1 MTTLP
6 QDPTPDFRTTLAAQR
21 VLPVL
26 REPDPASATAR
37 VEVLL
42 AAGCRVVEL
51 TTSTRDWPT
60 ALANCVRPDALI
72 GVGTVTTAAQARTAI
87 DGGAAFLVSP
97 YPSPE
102 VRAVAAAAGVLFV
115 EGGFTP
121 GEIAAAASRGPAKVF
136 PAHVGGPTFIRSLRA
151 VLPDALLIPTGGI
164 SGSQVDE
171 YLAAG
176 AFAVGVG
183 SGLPADPTALAE
195 VFRRGA
201 TDSPA

>member
-6 QDPTPDFRTTLAAQR
+6 PDPTPDFRTALAAQR

-42 AAGCRVVEL
+42 TAGCRVVEL

-60 ALANCVRPDALI
+60 ALANCVRSDALI
-72 GVGTVTTAAQARTAI
+72 GMGTVTTAAQATTAI
-87 DGGAAFLVSP
+87 EGGAAFLVSP
-97 YPSPE
+97 YPSAE
-102 VRAVAAAAGVLFV
+102 VRAVAVEAGVLFI

-121 GEIAAAASRGPAKVF
+121 GEIAAAAARGPAKVF
-136 PAHVGGPTFIRSLRA
+136 PAHVGGPAFIRSLRA
-151 VLPDALLIPTGGI
+151 VLPDALLIPTGGV
-164 SGSQVDE
+164 SGNQVEE